1 MKRFVFLLVEKKM
14 TEGAGAGAG
23 SLDVAIFSKGSDMR
37 PVDQLI
43 EKQQSKVRQER
54 MLDKQMGE
62 SISSWPDSEEVN
74 KVDHLKSMNDSQLM
88 AMLGITDL
96 YGDSVMSSF
105 FQREDVCSVCGTI
118 HSRPDLLDIYYSC
131 RACRAVLREPKLLR
145 LIFMVGCIL
154 TI

>member
-1 MKRFVFLLVEKKM
+1 VEKKM